1 MSTDGHLVIVGGGL
15 AAAKSAE
22 HLRLQGYTGPI
33 TIFAGEDHLPYERPT
48 LSKDYLQGKSEFDQA
63 LVHPKPW
70 YALNHVTVRQGTSVV
85 AIDAV
90 GKKLRTSAGATVDW
104 DTMILATGSAP
115 RRLPLPGTDADN
127 VYSLRTVEDSTA
139 IRGHFGPDQRLVL
152 IGGGWIGLEV
162 AAAARLAGTRVTILE
177 GAAQPLLAVLGP
189 EISPH
194 FATLHTDHGVDLR
207 CSVKITEVATRH
219 GKATAVR
226 LADGEV
232 VEADAV
238 VIGIGVAPQIEL
250 ARAAGLKT
258 ENGVLVDST
267 LQTSNPDIYAVGD
280 IANHIHPVLERRVRV
295 EHWATALN
303 QPAAV
308 AATITGQRTEY
319 AELPYFFSDQYDLGM
334 EYIGYAPAGSYD
346 RIIVRGDPSVR
357 EFMAFWVDARNRVL
371 ACMNVNI
378 WDVMDDFKALI
389 LSRKGV
395 DPAKLADPSVPL
407 GELL

>member
-22 HLRLQGYTGPI
+22 HLRLQGYTGPV
-33 TIFAGEDHLPYERPT
+33 TIFAGEDHLPYERPPF
-48 LSKDYLQGKSEFDQA
+48 SKDYLQGKSEFDQA
-63 LVHPKPW
+63 LVHPKQW
-70 YALNHVTVRQGTSVV
+70 YAVNHVNVRQATSVV
-85 AIDAV
+85 ALDPV
-90 GKKLRTSAGATVDW
+90 DKKLRTSAGDTVDW
-104 DTMILATGSAP
+104 DTLILATGSAP
-115 RRLPLPGTDADN
+115 RRLPLPGTDAQN
-127 VYSLRTVEDSTA
+127 VYYLRTVEDSTA
-139 IRGHFGPDQRLVL
+139 IREHFGPGRRLVL
-152 IGGGWIGLEV
+152 IGGGWIGLEI
-162 AAAARLAGTRVTILE
+162 AAAAQLAGTEVTILE

-194 FATLHTDHGVDLR
+194 FAKLHTDHGVNLR
-207 CSVKITEVATRH
+207 CSVKITEVATANGRAA
-219 GKATAVR
+219 GVL

-232 VEADAV
+232 VPADAV

-250 ARAAGLKT
+250 AQAAGLKT
-258 ENGVLVDST
+258 ENGVLVDSA
-267 LQTSNPDIYAVGD
+267 LQSSNPDIYAVGD
-280 IANHIHPVLERRVRV
+280 IANHNHPVLERRVRV

-308 AATITGQRTEY
+308 AASITGTRTEY
-319 AELPYFFSDQYDLGM
+319 TELPYFFSDQYDLGM
-334 EYIGYAPAGSYD
+334 EYIGHAPNGSYD

-357 EFMAFWVDARNRVL
+357 EFMAFWVNARNQVL

-395 DPAKLADPSVPL
+395 DPAKLADPSVHL
-407 GELL
+407 GDQF

>member
-33 TIFAGEDHLPYERPT
+33 TIFAGEDHLPYERPP
-48 LSKDYLQGKSEFDQA
+48 LS
-63 LVHPKPW
+63 
-70 YALNHVTVRQGTSVV
+70 VRQGTSVV

-139 IRGHFGPDQRLVL
+139 IREHFGLDQRLVL

-219 GKATAVR
+219 GKATGVR

-280 IANHIHPVLERRVRV
+280 IANHIQTSTT
-295 EHWATALN
+295 WAWSTSGTRQPDPTTASSCAGI
-303 QPAAV
+303 PRCASSWRSGWMPG
-308 AATITGQRTEY
+308 TG
-319 AELPYFFSDQYDLGM
+319 
-334 EYIGYAPAGSYD
+334 
-346 RIIVRGDPSVR
+346 
-357 EFMAFWVDARNRVL
+357 
-371 ACMNVNI
+371 C
-378 WDVMDDFKALI
+378 
-389 LSRKGV
+389 SR
-395 DPAKLADPSVPL
+395 A
-407 GELL
+407 

>member
-33 TIFAGEDHLPYERPT
+33 TIFAGEDHLPYERPP

-63 LVHPKPW
+63 LVHPKQW
-70 YALNHVTVRQGTSVV
+70 YALNHVTVRQGASVV

-139 IRGHFGPDQRLVL
+139 IREHFGLDQRLVL

-162 AAAARLAGTRVTILE
+162 AA
-177 GAAQPLLAVLGP
+177 
-189 EISPH
+189 
-194 FATLHTDHGVDLR
+194 LHTDHGVDLR

-219 GKATAVR
+219 GKATGVR